1 MKSKI
6 CLCNGT
12 ILRKDMTRFAPLV
25 LAVGLVLWGMGS
37 LLGSMVE
44 YLDPSEIPE
53 TVTMCLIPA
62 MILAEF
68 SAVFLFG
75 YLAKKKECDYIHTLP
90 LRRETLFFTKI
101 LGGFLQFVVPFG
113 IFYAFFPGDRGW
125 GFQMLV
131 TFCGWLFLFG
141 VTAFVMMLSGRKLA
155 AVILVSLLL
164 DLPACV
170 YEVIES
176 LYVPMLP
183 GVYLGKEPEGLSP
196 ISYMMNLNFEEGTAG
211 EILVPMGICALVG
224 VVFLGAALVAYRKR
238 RLERAGDFLAVRWL
252 EPVLAWGLG
261 IYGALITSSIA
272 YMLEAPIW
280 IPLVLGLAI
289 GYFAARML
297 FARSV
302 KVFSLRNLAGFT
314 VLAAVMFV
322 SLFLTALDPLHIVD
336 RVPAAEKIE
345 SVSIYDGEYIL
356 YAEYGDVYQVLGCT
370 VTDPAEIGEIRQ
382 MHQNLLKT
390 NIQEVEGVQ
399 SYHNRYYLVYHL
411 KNGTQVCRTY
421 YILDGQ
427 ELKTLKYYMSQPE
440 SLVGTADIE
449 ELLGSLKDLHA
460 NGVNGGTIHTQRAF
474 LEVFLSECEAG
485 WMYTPDPD
493 GQSTWDVQF
502 YTEELGYWV
511 VDIPLTAQK
520 TIAWLENYFGSQG

>member
-25 LAVGLVLWGMGS
+25 LVMVLALWGMGS
-37 LLGSMVE
+37 LLASMKD
-44 YLDPSEIPE
+44 YLEPGDIPE
-53 TVTMCLIPA
+53 PVTLALFPA
-62 MILAEF
+62 GALALL
-68 SAVFLFG
+68 SAISLFG
-75 YLAKKKECDYIHTLP
+75 YLTGKKECDYIHALP
-90 LRRETLFFTKI
+90 VRRETLFFTKI
-101 LGGFLQFVVPFG
+101 LGGFLQFVVPVS
-113 IFYAFFPGDRGW
+113 IFYAIFPGDRGW

-131 TFCGWLFLFG
+131 TCCLWLFLFG
-141 VTAFVMMLSGRKLA
+141 VTVFAMMLSGRKLA
-155 AVILVSLLL
+155 GFILVSLML
-164 DLPACV
+164 DLV
-170 YEVIES
+170 VGIYEVIES
-176 LYVPMLP
+176 LYVPLLP
-183 GVYLGKEPEGLSP
+183 GVYLGNAPTGLSP
-196 ISYMMNLNFEEGTAG
+196 ISHLTTLIFEEDPR
-211 EILVPMGICALVG
+211 ILATMSVYALVG
-224 VVFLGAALVAYRKR
+224 AIFLAAALVAYRKR

-261 IYGALITSSIA
+261 IYGAQVTSTIA
-272 YMLEAPIW
+272 NMLEASIW

-302 KVFSLRNLAGFT
+302 KVFSLRNLAGFA
-314 VLAAVMFV
+314 VLGAVMGV
-322 SLFLTALDPLHIVD
+322 SLFLTALDPLHIVE

-345 SVSIYDGEYIL
+345 SVSIYDGEYLL

-370 VTDPAEIGEIRQ
+370 ATDPAEIEEIRQ
-382 MHQNLLKT
+382 MHQNLVKT

-399 SYHNRYYLVYHL
+399 SYHNRYYLVYDL

-427 ELKTLKYYMSQPE
+427 DLKTLKYYMSQPE

-449 ELLGSLKDLHA
+449 ELLDSLEELRA
-460 NGVNGGTIHTQRAF
+460 NGINGGTIHTQRAF

-485 WMYTPDPD
+485 WMYTPDPN
-493 GQSTWDVQF
+493 GQSPWDIQL
-502 YTEELGYWV
+502 YTEDLGYVV

-520 TIAWLENYFGSQG
+520 TIAWLENYFGSAG